1 MRSLKADFDRR
12 GVAIVVISFAEPGRL
27 VHYQE
32 YHNWPFVLLADPE
45 RAAYKSFNL
54 KRLSWFRVFS
64 LSTLRLYFKLL
75 REGKKIQ
82 DYGSDDYYQ
91 AGGDFLLDC
100 NGTILLAHRS
110 KDPSDRP
117 PAFRLLKEIDRIKN
131 NALRAQ

>member
-12 GVAIVVISFAEPGRL
+12 GVAIVVISFAEPERL
-27 VHYQE
+27 VQYQG

-100 NGTILLAHRS
+100 SGTILLAHRS

-117 PAFRLLKEIDRIKN
+117 GASRLLQEIDRIKD
-131 NALRAQ
+131 NAVRSR